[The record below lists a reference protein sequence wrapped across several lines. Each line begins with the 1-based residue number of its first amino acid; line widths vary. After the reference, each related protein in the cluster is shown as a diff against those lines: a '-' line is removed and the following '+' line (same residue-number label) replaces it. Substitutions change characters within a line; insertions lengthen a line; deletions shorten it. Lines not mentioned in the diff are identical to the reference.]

1 MDPTEIRHFIDYDV
15 ACEIL
20 KAAGNVI
27 RQRNK
32 YITEEHR
39 RKRKLRAAKLVTF
52 WKQNHVPI
60 SVFNRLKS
68 STISKFSLMAHV
80 PNQLNTEPMQTSSS
94 NETEE
99 GIVIELFTE
108 SLYSVFLYS
117 EVVCQWLF
125 LPTQTYF

>member
-1 MDPTEIRHFIDYDV
+1 MDPTDIRNFIDYGV

-20 KAAGNVI
+20 KAAGNKYVTKN

-32 YITEEHR
+32 NVSEEHQ
-39 RKRKLRAAKLVTF
+39 RKQKLRAAKMITF
-52 WKQNHVPI
+52 WKKNHVPV

-80 PNQLNTEPMQTSSS
+80 PNLLNTKPMQPSSS

-99 GIVIELFTE
+99 GIVIELFAE
-108 SLYSVFLYS
+108 SLI
-117 EVVCQWLF
+117 
-125 LPTQTYF
+125 